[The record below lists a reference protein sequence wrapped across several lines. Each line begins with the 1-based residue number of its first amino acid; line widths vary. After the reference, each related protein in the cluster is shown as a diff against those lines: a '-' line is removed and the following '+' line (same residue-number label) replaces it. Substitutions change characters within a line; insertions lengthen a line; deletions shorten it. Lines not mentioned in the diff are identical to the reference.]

1 MEVPLR
7 EEPGAW
13 EGILGGLAELFA
25 GVAQAVAAGTLQ
37 PAAVSAA
44 LPAGSLLQL
53 YASCASAGARAAVL
67 AIAAA
72 VAQLPAALELRRG

>member
-7 EEPGAW
+7 ENPEAW

-25 GVAQAVAAGTLQ
+25 GVARAVAAGTLQ

-44 LPAGSLLQL
+44 LPVGSLLQL

-72 VAQLPAALELRRG
+72 VAQLPAAQELRVG